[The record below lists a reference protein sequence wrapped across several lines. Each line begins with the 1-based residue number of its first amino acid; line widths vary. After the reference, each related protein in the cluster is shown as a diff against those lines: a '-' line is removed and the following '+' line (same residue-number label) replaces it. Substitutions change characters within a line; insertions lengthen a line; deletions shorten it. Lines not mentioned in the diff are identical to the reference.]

1 MYGFKCKFQFM
12 KRKETLT
19 GKSSSEEAY
28 SVGKEVM
35 LIYAHIRRRIYL
47 FLYQREEKWKRT
59 VKFKTYP

>member
-1 MYGFKCKFQFM
+1 MCGFKCKFQFM

-28 SVGKEVM
+28 NNGKEVM
-35 LIYAHIRRRIYL
+35 LIYAHILRHFYL

-59 VKFKTYP
+59 VKF